1 MLCAHI
7 NCVNGAAL
15 IARRILHSDMDK
27 FDMVCYKLL
36 SKIQDTYLI
45 LGRPVLVI
53 YFMKMFQI

>member
-1 MLCAHI
+1 
-7 NCVNGAAL
+7 
-15 IARRILHSDMDK
+15 MDK